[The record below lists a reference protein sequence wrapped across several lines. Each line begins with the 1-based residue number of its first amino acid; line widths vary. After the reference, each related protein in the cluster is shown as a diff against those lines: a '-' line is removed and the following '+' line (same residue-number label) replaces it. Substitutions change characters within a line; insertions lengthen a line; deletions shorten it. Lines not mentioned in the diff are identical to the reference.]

1 MQERISCRVRAA
13 PEKGYKMDKLK
24 INRINELARASK
36 VRELTPDEKAEQ
48 QALRDEYR
56 AAMRASLIGN
66 LESTVIVNPDGTRKP
81 LKKN

>member
-1 MQERISCRVRAA
+1 
-13 PEKGYKMDKLK
+13 MDKNK

-56 AAMRASLIGN
+56 AAMRASLIGS